1 MLSINTYYNYRTYV
15 HELYKDGGIGS
26 PLYNDLCS
34 TILEIRDK
42 DKSIPSISIDISNYN
57 ITVELDSNA
66 TQEDSIRVINNITE
80 RIRTFIINN
89 KAIINRQLNPALGES
104 MTSFDE
110 FLNVRRDIFTVLFCD
125 ISYIG
130 NSITFNL

>member
-42 DKSIPSISIDISNYN
+42 DKSITSISMDISNYN

-89 KAIINRQLNPALGES
+89 KDIINRQLNPTLGES
-104 MTSFDE
+104 MASFDE
-110 FLNVRRDIFTVLFCD
+110 FLNIRRDIFNVLFCD

>member
-42 DKSIPSISIDISNYN
+42 DKSITSISMDISNYN

-89 KAIINRQLNPALGES
+89 KAIINRQLNPTLGES
-104 MTSFDE
+104 MASFDE
-110 FLNVRRDIFTVLFCD
+110 FLNVRSDIFTVLFCD

>member
-42 DKSIPSISIDISNYN
+42 DKSITSISMDISNYN

-66 TQEDSIRVINNITE
+66 TQEDSARVINNITE
-80 RIRTFIINN
+80 RIRSFIINN

-104 MTSFDE
+104 MASFDE

>member
-42 DKSIPSISIDISNYN
+42 DKSITSISIDISNYN
-57 ITVELDSNA
+57 ISVELDSNA
-66 TQEDSIRVINNITE
+66 TQEDSTRVINNITE
-80 RIRTFIINN
+80 RILAFIINN
-89 KAIINRQLNPALGES
+89 KSIINRQLNPALGES
-104 MTSFDE
+104 ISSFDE
-110 FLNVRRDIFTVLFCD
+110 FLNMRRDTLTVLFCD

>member
-42 DKSIPSISIDISNYN
+42 DKSITSISMDISNYN

-66 TQEDSIRVINNITE
+66 TQEDSIRE

-89 KAIINRQLNPALGES
+89 KAIINKQLNPILGES
-104 MTSFDE
+104 MASFDE

>member
-42 DKSIPSISIDISNYN
+42 DKSITSISIDISNYN
-57 ITVELDSNA
+57 ISVELDSNA

-104 MTSFDE
+104 MASFDE
-110 FLNVRRDIFTVLFCD
+110 FLNIRRDILTVLFCD

>member
-42 DKSIPSISIDISNYN
+42 DKSITSISIDISNYN

-66 TQEDSIRVINNITE
+66 TQEDSIRVINNIIE

-89 KAIINRQLNPALGES
+89 KAVINRQLNPILGES
-104 MTSFDE
+104 MASFDE

>member
-42 DKSIPSISIDISNYN
+42 DKSITSISIDISNYN
-57 ITVELDSNA
+57 ISVELDSNA
-66 TQEDSIRVINNITE
+66 TQEDSTRVISNITE
-80 RIRTFIINN
+80 RIRAFIINN

-104 MTSFDE
+104 MASFDE
-110 FLNVRRDIFTVLFCD
+110 FLNIRRDIFTVLFCD

>member
-42 DKSIPSISIDISNYN
+42 DKSITSISMDISNYN

-66 TQEDSIRVINNITE
+66 TQEDSIRDINNITE

-89 KAIINRQLNPALGES
+89 KAIINRQLNPILGES
-104 MTSFDE
+104 MASFDE

>member
-42 DKSIPSISIDISNYN
+42 DKSITSISMDISNYN

-80 RIRTFIINN
+80 RIRAFIINN
-89 KAIINRQLNPALGES
+89 KDIINRQLNPTLGES
-104 MTSFDE
+104 MASFDE

>member
-42 DKSIPSISIDISNYN
+42 DKSITSISMDISNYN

-104 MTSFDE
+104 MASFDE
-110 FLNVRRDIFTVLFCD
+110 FLNMRRDTLTVLFCD

>member
-42 DKSIPSISIDISNYN
+42 DKSITSISMDISNYN

-89 KAIINRQLNPALGES
+89 KAIINRQLNPTLGES
-104 MTSFDE
+104 MASFDE
-110 FLNVRRDIFTVLFCD
+110 FLNIRSDIFTVLFCD

>member
-1 MLSINTYYNYRTYV
+1 MLSMNTYYNYRTYV

-34 TILEIRDK
+34 TILELRDR
-42 DKSIPSISIDISNYN
+42 DKSISSISVDISKYN
-57 ITVELDSNA
+57 ISVELDSNVIP
-66 TQEDSIRVINNITE
+66 EDINRVIINIID
-80 RIRTFIINN
+80 RIRTFINNN
-89 KAIINRQLNPALGES
+89 KSVIARQLNPILGES

-110 FLNVRRDIFTVLFCD
+110 FLNMRRDPLTVLFCD